1 MTTKAE
7 ASLDMYTFGM
17 HGDLP
22 AILDRHHT
30 AIAVSPRPMTIMD
43 FEDTMYGLLE
53 EMEVAAEQHLQDM
66 ISRENE
72 DAKQEGRE
80 EIRDDLGYWKM
91 GALAEVEALE
101 KALSG
106 TKIAAVV
113 EAVANLKR
121 MIERVQELLLTRIG
135 AAE

>member
-7 ASLDMYTFGM
+7 AALSLYTFGT

-22 AILDRHHT
+22 ALLDRHHT
-30 AIAVSPRPMTIMD
+30 AIAVAPRPMTIME
-43 FEDTMYGLLE
+43 FEDTVSTLLE
-53 EMEVAAEQHLQDM
+53 EMEVSAEQHLQDM

-80 EIRDDLGYWKM
+80 EIRDDLGYWKR
-91 GALAEVEALE
+91 GALVEVEALE
-101 KALSG
+101 EALSG

-121 MIERVQELLLTRIG
+121 MIERVQELLLTRLG
-135 AAE
+135 ASA